1 MNKTISTSEMIT
13 FNKAYEIVMQSSFN
27 TGEEKIDFRLALN
40 RVLAENVISDVD
52 MPPFD
57 KASMDGFACRK
68 SDLDFDLEII
78 ETIPA
83 GTLPTKRIGS
93 CQCSRIMTG
102 AAIPDGADCVIMV
115 EDTKILDSGK
125 VRFKGIFS
133 KENIAKRGEDVS
145 KGDILLK
152 TGKLLS
158 PPDIAVLASS
168 GHTMVSVARKPS
180 VAVIST
186 GNELVEPWNVPE
198 KSQIRNSNS
207 YQLMAQVERAGAL
220 GKYYGIAVDDENETF
235 SILEQAI
242 LENDMVLI
250 TGGVSMG
257 DFDFVPAVMAKAGVN
272 ILFSRVAVQPGKPTT
287 FGTKGEKVVFGLPG
301 NPVSSFI
308 QFEMLVRP
316 LICKIMGFDYR
327 PFTIRLP
334 LKEEFSRK
342 SAERMAF
349 IPVVLTDDGFASIV
363 EYHGSGHITSL
374 PYSDGIISIPSGIYS
389 LARGEIVN
397 VRQI

>member
-1 MNKTISTSEMIT
+1 
-13 FNKAYEIVMQSSFN
+13 
-27 TGEEKIDFRLALN
+27 
-40 RVLAENVISDVD
+40 
-52 MPPFD
+52 
-57 KASMDGFACRK
+57 
-68 SDLDFDLEII
+68 
-78 ETIPA
+78 
-83 GTLPTKRIGS
+83 
-93 CQCSRIMTG
+93 MTG

-308 QFEMLVRP
+308 QFEMLV
-316 LICKIMGFDYR
+316 
-327 PFTIRLP
+327 
-334 LKEEFSRK
+334 
-342 SAERMAF
+342 
-349 IPVVLTDDGFASIV
+349 
-363 EYHGSGHITSL
+363 SL
-374 PYSDGIISIPSGIYS
+374 
-389 LARGEIVN
+389 
-397 VRQI
+397 